1 MGQRKNTSNRSK
13 YIRISYTLTSNTPLH
28 PDLKKLRIYPKN
40 QILTGDF
47 YNTSIIE
54 VENHSGTHVDAPAHF
69 LNDGRIISDYDP
81 NELVFSHPLILG
93 CPKKPDELINEQD
106 VSCLLSKNE
115 KLIENIDCLILRTG
129 FWAHHDENAEIY
141 ATQNPGISPDTII
154 YLRCQLP
161 NLACLAIDTISMSRY
176 GRKKEAIEVH
186 QNAFKML
193 PSLGKPLVLV
203 EDLDL
208 RLVGEKSELEEVLVI
223 PWQVG
228 NIDSAPCTVL
238 AKINN
243 TKKEK

>member
-1 MGQRKNTSNRSK
+1 MGQGKNTSNRSK

-40 QILTGDF
+40 QISTGDF

-81 NELVFSHPLILG
+81 NELVFSHPLILD
-93 CPKKPDELINEQD
+93 CPKKPDELVNERD
-106 VSCLLSKNE
+106 VSYFLSKYEN
-115 KLIENIDCLILRTG
+115 LISDMDCLMFRTG
-129 FWAHHDENAEIY
+129 FGAYHDENTEIY
-141 ATQNPGISPDTII
+141 STQNPGISPDAII
-154 YLRCQLP
+154 HLRRELP
-161 NLACLAIDTISMSRY
+161 NLACLGIDTVSMSRY

-186 QNAFKML
+186 QNAFKKL
-193 PSLGKPLVLV
+193 PNLGKPLVLV

-208 RLVGEKSELEEVLVI
+208 HLVGEKSELEEVLVI

-228 NIDSAPCTVL
+228 KIDSAPCTVL
-238 AKINN
+238 AKINHRK
-243 TKKEK
+243 KKE